1 MSIRLGNLSLEEIQK
16 EAGVTF
22 PKIFVDFMQDKR
34 QQDISTPIAK
44 DKWHCF
50 HLPFELVVGEEL
62 LDAVKTHLVPL
73 GKDFKKAL
81 QVSVPN
87 KKSEEK

>member
-16 EAGVTF
+16 EAGGIF
-22 PKIFVDFMQDKR
+22 PTDFVDFMQNKR
-34 QQDISTPIAK
+34 QENVSVPIAK

-50 HLPFELVVGEEL
+50 RFPFELAVGEEL

-81 QVSVPN
+81 RVSVSN
-87 KKSEEK
+87 SK